1 MHRGL
6 FNSMDLD
13 RDQNSADPTS
23 SYSMQRA
30 ESNAADSATN
40 SATSSSMQ
48 NESNAASPTSSS
60 LTDKGNIL
68 LGVSC
73 IIIIV
78 LVMHRQEILQDLPK
92 VWLPSAL

>member
-48 NESNAASPTSSS
+48 NESNAASCVSVFS
-60 LTDKGNIL
+60 LVLCLDWVFVFFFL
-68 LGVSC
+68 LYLALSC
-73 IIIIV
+73 RIKC
-78 LVMHRQEILQDLPK
+78 M
-92 VWLPSAL
+92 

>member
-30 ESNAADSATN
+30 ESNAADSAT
-40 SATSSSMQ
+40 SSSMQ

-60 LTDKGNIL
+60 LTDKGNIDQNNEFEFM
-68 LGVSC
+68 GS
-73 IIIIV
+73 
-78 LVMHRQEILQDLPK
+78 
-92 VWLPSAL
+92 